1 MLIEAFLVAIWAG
14 ICSLDDVGPQ
24 MLRRPLLTGTVAGII
39 MGDTVQGLAIAATLE
54 LMWMGIGNVGAY
66 SAPDIIAG
74 SIIGVAL
81 GISSKG
87 GIAAGIALAVPVSI
101 LCQQLLII
109 WRSFASF
116 LNVWAEKSIQ
126 EGDYGKLLKVH
137 YFSTPLW
144 FLIRAVP
151 CFLAVYFGGGSDSG
165 RHPGKYSDRYG
176 RCRQNDPGHRRLY
189 PPLNAAE
196 RPDVV
201 LLPAWLH
208 AHHLS
213 EAADHSHYLYRS
225 GFCRAL

>member
-101 LCQQLLII
+101 L
-109 WRSFASF
+109 
-116 LNVWAEKSIQ
+116 
-126 EGDYGKLLKVH
+126 
-137 YFSTPLW
+137 
-144 FLIRAVP
+144 
-151 CFLAVYFGGGSDSG
+151 
-165 RHPGKYSDRYG
+165 
-176 RCRQNDPGHRRLY
+176 
-189 PPLNAAE
+189 
-196 RPDVV
+196 
-201 LLPAWLH
+201 
-208 AHHLS
+208 
-213 EAADHSHYLYRS
+213 
-225 GFCRAL
+225 